1 MNVKSSVPPSLM
13 TTHPLY
19 EQITTEVHARPFQK
33 VQAPLYMMHLAVV
46 LPSERM
52 DEALATALALAEEL
66 EIEEASPQDRE
77 RGFFFLSSDSAAL
90 RFERHNEFYSLTL
103 YHFGADSEK
112 ELAQRWMRLLSEDK
126 LPGELLSGVE
136 IIFRKR
142 RNDPLAWCK
151 EHFGDL
157 QLAAAEVMNGGAT
170 VWTDFAPREETG
182 LGRVLVEDRS
192 LQPFQAGR
200 LLQRICEIETYRHV
214 ALLALPA
221 AHEAM
226 PLITRL
232 DKQLADITHRMT
244 GESKDAPSELLQELM
259 TLAARVEELSAD
271 TANRFS
277 ASEAYFALLDTRL
290 TELRQERIEGLQ
302 TITQFMERRLEPA
315 RRTCLA
321 AGRRIEQL
329 SKRIARVGELIRSQ
343 VDLSIEQQN
352 RDLLEALNGRA
363 RRQLRLQA
371 KLESF
376 TIIVVTYYAFDLIE
390 RTIRNTVPAE
400 GMRDDVLVW
409 LSFSVPLI
417 AGVLWWY
424 VRRLLKHYGDED

>member
-1 MNVKSSVPPSLM
+1 MM
-13 TTHPLY
+13 QTHALY
-19 EQITTEVHARPFQK
+19 DQITNEVHARPFQK
-33 VQAPLYMMHLAVV
+33 VQAPLYLVHMAISLSSEQMDDAHQAVLQLA
-46 LPSERM
+46 SELGIGEQAK
-52 DEALATALALAEEL
+52 DD
-66 EIEEASPQDRE
+66 S
-77 RGFFFLSSDSAAL
+77 FFFLSSEKFAL

-103 YHFGADSEK
+103 YHFGADSEDIFP
-112 ELAQRWMRLLSEDK
+112 QRWKPLLCDGR
-126 LPGELLSGVE
+126 LPGKMLAGVE

-142 RNDPLAWCK
+142 REDPLAWCRK
-151 EHFGDL
+151 YFGQRNFAAEEFGDR
-157 QLAAAEVMNGGAT
+157 QLAASEVMSGGAT
-170 VWTDFAPREETG
+170 VWTDFAACEESG
-182 LGRVLVEDRS
+182 LVRVLVEDRS

-221 AHEAM
+221 AHAAM
-226 PLITRL
+226 PLITTL

-244 GESKDAPSELLQELM
+244 ADNKEQPSEVLQELM
-259 TLAARVEELSAD
+259 TLAAQVEELSAD

-315 RRTCLA
+315 RRTCHA

-329 SKRIARVGELIRSQ
+329 SKRIARVSELIRSQ

-390 RTIRNTVPAE
+390 RTIRNTVPGE
-400 GMRDDVLVW
+400 ELLNDVLMGV
-409 LSFSVPLI
+409 SFSVPLI
-417 AGVLWWY
+417 AGVLWLY
-424 VRRLLKHYGDED
+424 VRQLLKGYDEDD